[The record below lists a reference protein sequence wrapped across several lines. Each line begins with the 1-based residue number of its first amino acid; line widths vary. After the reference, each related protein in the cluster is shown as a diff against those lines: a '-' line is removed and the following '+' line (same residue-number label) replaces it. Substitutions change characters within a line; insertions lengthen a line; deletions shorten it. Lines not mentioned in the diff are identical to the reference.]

1 MRADPRPIALAPLVD
16 AGPPGVD
23 AAVSAAAYE
32 GAARDLVHGLKFGR
46 RLSLAG
52 AAAEAMASACPPELL
67 KGDLVPVPAAELR
80 RRWRGFDAAEEI
92 ALALARLSGLGFRP
106 CLRRRHGP
114 RQVGR
119 PRAQRL
125 GDPPRVRLRGS
136 APAGAVLVDDVRT
149 TGATL
154 AACASALRGGGTR
167 RVVAVTLARRV

>member
-1 MRADPRPIALAPLVD
+1 MPIGPRPIALAPLVE

-23 AAVSAAAYE
+23 AAVSAAPYE
-32 GAARDLVHGLKFGR
+32 GVARDLVHGLKFGR

-52 AAAEAMASACPPELL
+52 AAAGAIFSACPPELL
-67 KGDLVPVPAAELR
+67 EGDLVPVPAVEMR

-92 ALALARLSGLGFRP
+92 ALALARLTGLGFRP

-119 PRAQRL
+119 PRAQRM
-125 GDPPRVRLRGS
+125 GDPPRARLRGP
-136 APAGAVLVDDVRT
+136 APACALLVDDVRT

-154 AACASALRGGGTR
+154 AACASALRRGGTR